1 MRARIFGSLHQ
12 KFMER
17 LRHSDYARLLDL
29 VAELQAPVPLSR
41 FGSHLV
47 EITGRLFPGATI
59 AFDQIDESNG
69 QYVFDHNLPHSA
81 GDLERL
87 FSRLKDLYRQ
97 NPIHSYIHKG
107 GGASVVDI
115 ADLVSPAQFEK
126 TDFYQDIFRPYGL
139 RHQVNVLLPRA
150 GWITSMTINH
160 DRSIPARMQTLLA
173 LASRHIAAAHQT
185 ACLLERLEAPG
196 RQEPSVIFTPRESQ
210 VVAWLG
216 EGKRNSEIAV
226 ILGCSP
232 RTIDKHVENILRKTG
247 AETRTAAVR
256 SAGIRPNL

>member
-1 MRARIFGSLHQ
+1 
-12 KFMER
+12 MER
-17 LRHSDYARLLDL
+17 LRHSDYKCLLDFI
-29 VAELQAPVPLSR
+29 AGLQAPVPLSG

-47 EITGRLFPGATI
+47 KITARLLPGATI

-81 GDLERL
+81 GDLDRL
-87 FSRLKDLYRQ
+87 FHRLKELYTQ
-97 NPIHSYIHKG
+97 NPIHHYIQSG
-107 GGASVVDI
+107 GTGPVVDL
-115 ADLVSPAQFEK
+115 ADLISTACFEK
-126 TDFYQDIFRPYGL
+126 TEFYQDIFRPFGL
-139 RHQVNVLLPRA
+139 KQQVNVLLPRA

-160 DRSIPARMQTLLA
+160 DRCISGRLQTLLA

-185 ACLLERLEAPG
+185 ACLLERLEVKPLEAAG
-196 RQEPSVIFTPRESQ
+196 DSIFTPRESQ
-210 VVAWLG
+210 VVGWLG

-256 SAGIRPNL
+256 HARSRQEV